1 MKLKTTLKLIN
12 KFLFAPQPVYN
23 VALLRIGMGI
33 LLLLNWLMIYCDLDV
48 LYGPNG
54 IVSLA
59 TAQQYGNQLRF
70 SLFDYMPNTE
80 KTTFVLAVLNLIAVL
95 FMTIGAWTGPS
106 MVVAFITLVSFHH
119 RNGFILNSADSV
131 LRVFLFL
138 LIFTPCGDVFSVDRW
153 RKLKKGLAPIV
164 PEEKSPWGLRMIQI
178 QFCIIYIATVL
189 FKIKGDQWADGTA
202 VYVAT
207 RLDEFVR
214 FELPLLNNMIMIKL
228 FTWSTLVVEMALG
241 TLVWFKEL
249 RYWVLLSGVLL
260 HLTIEYTMSI
270 PIFEW
275 AMIVMMIGMVDSR
288 DLQSLLQ
295 RIGSKKIAYQ
305 IS

>member
-1 MKLKTTLKLIN
+1 
-12 KFLFAPQPVYN
+12 
-23 VALLRIGMGI
+23 MGG
-33 LLLLNWLMIYCDLDV
+33 LLLLNWLMIYCDLNA

-70 SLFDYMPNTE
+70 SLFDYLPNTE
-80 KTTFVLAVLNLIAVL
+80 KVTFALAIVNLVAVL
-95 FMTIGAWTGPS
+95 FMTLGAWTRTS
-106 MVVAFITLVSFHH
+106 IAIAFITLTSFHH

-131 LRVFLFL
+131 LRIILFL
-138 LIFTPCGDVFSVDRW
+138 LFFTHCGDVFSLDR
-153 RKLKKGLAPIV
+153 RRLLKKGLAPTT
-164 PEEKSPWGLRMIQI
+164 PHEKSPWALRMIQI

-189 FKIKGDQWADGTA
+189 FKIKGDKWADGTA
-202 VYVAT
+202 VYIAT

-214 FELPLLNNMIMIKL
+214 FELPLLNNMFIIKL
-228 FTWSTLVVEMALG
+228 FTWSTLVVEFALG
-241 TLVWFKEL
+241 TLVWIKEL

-275 AMIVMMIGMVDSR
+275 AMIVLMISMFDSR
-288 DLQSLLQ
+288 DVESWLNKQKNKRLQ
-295 RIGSKKIAYQ
+295 YQ
-305 IS
+305 ISKAQPSN